1 MVFRLFGMIRG
12 KTLSASAQLV
22 QGNFG
27 ALWRNSNRVRLKNH
41 YHCLMNIYCHPLI
54 LIFIHC
60 SSNKQTLRRL
70 QIITFLYILLLC
82 LTDHVIVYAHDC

>member
-27 ALWRNSNRVRLKNH
+27 ALWRNSNRVRLKKSLSLFNEH
-41 YHCLMNIYCHPLI
+41 LLSSSDFNIY
-54 LIFIHC
+54 
-60 SSNKQTLRRL
+60 TL
-70 QIITFLYILLLC
+70 QQ
-82 LTDHVIVYAHDC
+82 

>member
-1 MVFRLFGMIRG
+1 M
-12 KTLSASAQLV
+12 SASAQLV

-41 YHCLMNIYCHPLI
+41 YHCLMNIHCHPVI

-70 QIITFLYILLLC
+70 QIIIFLYFAALSNGPC
-82 LTDHVIVYAHDC
+82 YSVCS